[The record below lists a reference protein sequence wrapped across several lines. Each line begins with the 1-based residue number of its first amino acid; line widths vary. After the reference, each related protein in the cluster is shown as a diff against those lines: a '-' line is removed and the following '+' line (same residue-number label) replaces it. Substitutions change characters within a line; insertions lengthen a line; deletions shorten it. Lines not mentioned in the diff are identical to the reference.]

1 MARPSSRKVTDVSTT
16 VETSLDSR
24 PERDRVDAKI
34 RMEGVTKIF
43 GRGDTKRA
51 RQLIEQGVSK
61 DEIQEQTG
69 QVVGVSDVSI
79 EIDEGET
86 FVVMGLSGSGKST
99 LIRCVNRLIEPTV
112 GKVHI
117 DGEDVTAATKE
128 KLLEIRRRKTGMV
141 FQHFGLLPHRT
152 VLENAAYGLKVSDVP
167 EDERNEKAQ
176 EALDL
181 VGLGQWGDYMPEN
194 LSGGMQQ
201 RVGLAR
207 ALATD
212 PDILLMDEAFSA
224 LDPLIK
230 RQMQNELMQ
239 LQERVHKTIL
249 FITHDLNEALRI
261 GDRIAIMDQ
270 GRIVQVGT
278 PQEILTQPANQYV
291 ADFVHDV
298 DHGRVLEVSFV
309 MSSAPMLRLDE
320 STVADALERVRGLD
334 TNALYVVD
342 HQRKPIGLVTHRALS
357 EASRSGETDLS
368 KVLQRDF
375 PSTHGDMPLSKLYE
389 LAATGWPVAVLGAND
404 GKLMGVVDPLD
415 LLGRLGAIEEV
426 EVVGATADVDEGEA
440 SNADTE
446 EEGAVPT

>member
-1 MARPSSRKVTDVSTT
+1 MARPSSYKVSDVSTT
-16 VETSLDSR
+16 AEPTLEEGQPDQDSAGS
-24 PERDRVDAKI
+24 DVKI

-43 GRGDTKRA
+43 GRGDTKKT
-51 RQLIEQGVSK
+51 RQLIDEGVSK
-61 DEIQEQTG
+61 DEIQERTG
-69 QVVGVSDVSI
+69 QVVGVSDVSVDI
-79 EIDEGET
+79 GEGET

-99 LIRCVNRLIEPTV
+99 LIRCVNRLIEPTS
-112 GKVHI
+112 GKIYI
-117 DGEDVTAATKE
+117 DEEDVTAASKE
-128 KLLEIRRRKTGMV
+128 ELLEIRRRKTGMV

-152 VLENAAYGLKVSDVP
+152 VLENAAYGLKVREVP
-167 EDERNEKAQ
+167 LEERNEQAQ
-176 EALDL
+176 QALEL
-181 VGLGQWGDYMPEN
+181 VGLGQWGDYKPEN

-261 GDRIAIMDQ
+261 GDRIAIMNQ
-270 GRIVQVGT
+270 GAIVQIGT
-278 PQEILTQPANQYV
+278 PQEILTEPADQYV
-291 ADFVHDV
+291 ADFVQDV
-298 DHGRVLEVSFV
+298 DQGRVLEVSFV
-309 MSSAPMLRLDE
+309 MSTAPTLRLGE
-320 STVADALERVRGLD
+320 ATVAEALERVRGLD

-342 HQRKPIGLVTHRALS
+342 HQRHPVGLVTHRALT

-368 KVLQRDF
+368 KVLLRDF
-375 PSTHGDMPLSKLYE
+375 PSTHGDMPLSEIYE
-389 LAATGWPVAVLGAND
+389 LAATGWPVAVLGTKD

-415 LLGRLGAIEEV
+415 LLGRLGALEEV
-426 EVVGATADVDEGEA
+426 DVVDEGGETRTATAENEEA
-440 SNADTE
+440 VQS
-446 EEGAVPT
+446 